1 MRKYNP
7 NGNLWWSEPKGK
19 EEWRKPG
26 LAVGSFCYW
35 LTLLGNCLITPNYS
49 LLFCLEYF
57 TILFHITY
65 SEIPG
70 RQLRK
75 KGVLGNGRNWRE
87 RGKRFYLIKVFIIQL
102 QNRLVVVLFSKLVF
116 WFLITHT
123 HTYTRI
129 HAHTRTHKSISAMLR
144 IFNMDLDVIVTRYII
159 HFKNVNNEKIETW
172 VPRKQSQSIKRQS
185 DHIFAFMAPIFNS
198 NV

>member
-1 MRKYNP
+1 M
-7 NGNLWWSEPKGK
+7 
-19 EEWRKPG
+19 
-26 LAVGSFCYW
+26 
-35 LTLLGNCLITPNYS
+35 
-49 LLFCLEYF
+49 
-57 TILFHITY
+57 
-65 SEIPG
+65 
-70 RQLRK
+70 
-75 KGVLGNGRNWRE
+75 
-87 RGKRFYLIKVFIIQL
+87 
-102 QNRLVVVLFSKLVF
+102 VVLFSKLVF